1 MIVVLKQWF
10 FRVPLEGATLL
21 RSLQVYINS
30 LRVYV
35 VISLVVIST
44 PDGKGRQSND
54 FLALSYHM
62 KSSAGDLTGQKY
74 WDGNVHLC
82 SKRRFETYDS
92 RTRNNLMRCDYN
104 SIWYGMAQL
113 QGVECNEVLISIHMN
128 EFVTTVNVAF
138 IGVIHLSN
146 KRRFD
151 RHLKNLF
158 SGTICLIRLTSLK
171 SKPIFSF

>member
-62 KSSAGDLTGQKY
+62 KSKSTGMGMCISAVKDDLRHMIQGRGTIW
-74 WDGNVHLC
+74 WDG
-82 SKRRFETYDS
+82 
-92 RTRNNLMRCDYN
+92 DYN

-128 EFVTTVNVAF
+128 EFVTTVNLAF

>member
-1 MIVVLKQWF
+1 M
-10 FRVPLEGATLL
+10 
-21 RSLQVYINS
+21 YINS

-92 RTRNNLMRCDYN
+92 RTRNNLMRWRLQFDL
-104 SIWYGMAQL
+104 IWHG
-113 QGVECNEVLISIHMN
+113 S
-128 EFVTTVNVAF
+128 VA
-138 IGVIHLSN
+138 GG
-146 KRRFD
+146 RMQ
-151 RHLKNLF
+151 
-158 SGTICLIRLTSLK
+158 
-171 SKPIFSF
+171 